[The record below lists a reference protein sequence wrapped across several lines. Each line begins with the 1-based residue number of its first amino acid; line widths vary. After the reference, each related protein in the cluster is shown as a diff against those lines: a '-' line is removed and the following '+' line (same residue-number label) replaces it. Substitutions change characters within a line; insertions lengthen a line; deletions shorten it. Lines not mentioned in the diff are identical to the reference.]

1 MNIKALITTLF
12 VVGSSTAA
20 LAQPASQG
28 SVDVR
33 DHRGYEQPAPTPAP
47 APIVRDHRTEAPT
60 PAPIVRDHRDEITQV
75 QPVAVDHDRDHDRDQ
90 RKLPSWMM
98 LSSSDAIGRNGS
110 DYIRIESST
119 ALRTLKLQ
127 ATSGKTTVSQIAIK
141 FANGRSQVV
150 YPNQTIGSQ
159 NAPSL
164 TVDLNGNA
172 RNVVG
177 ITVYGSSRHG
187 SFEVLGS

>member
-98 LSSSDAIGRNGS
+98 LSSSDAIGAQRQRLHPDPVVDRAADTEAAG
-110 DYIRIESST
+110 DQRQDHGQPDRDQVRE
-119 ALRTLKLQ
+119 
-127 ATSGKTTVSQIAIK
+127 
-141 FANGRSQVV
+141 RSQPGRV
-150 YPNQTIGSQ
+150 PE
-159 NAPSL
+159 P
-164 TVDLNGNA
+164 DD
-172 RNVVG
+172 R
-177 ITVYGSSRHG
+177 
-187 SFEVLGS
+187 